1 MKPHQ
6 PKKPRGDREGALLEE
21 AASLLPAS
29 ARHAT
34 ASPESAMIIRE
45 GRGARILDLSGNEYL
60 DYLLGS
66 GPMLVGHAHPAVLKS
81 VTAALERGSS
91 FLLPTEATVELAREI
106 VRSTPCAERVV
117 FGNTGSDGV
126 IYAIRLA
133 RAYRK
138 RDKVLKFEGAY
149 HGQGDALL
157 MSNQWTT
164 APADFPYPVPNSI
177 GLPAQVREE
186 VLIAPWNDI
195 DRTADLI
202 AQYRDDLACV
212 IAEPMQRTLSPR
224 PGFLEQL
231 RELTHR
237 ADVPL
242 IFDEVVTGY
251 RLGYESGQGYYGV
264 TPDLCVLGKSLS
276 AGHPL
281 SVVAGR
287 SDLMKFAEGARR
299 LTGDYVS
306 LTGTYSGNPIS
317 CAAALAALALFRE
330 PDVYPNLF
338 ERGRRLMQGC
348 QQAFD
353 SVGIPVQVTGEPP
366 AFEPWFADHE
376 IVDFRSAQKSNHA
389 LSSRFGQA
397 LLERG
402 IMKAH
407 EKFFV
412 SIVHTDEDIEHTI
425 DAIQD
430 AAYELAR
437 A

>member
-1 MKPHQ
+1 MNPHP
-6 PKKPRGDREGALLEE
+6 PKKLRGDRERRLLEE
-21 AASLLPAS
+21 AAALLPAS
-29 ARHAT
+29 ARYAT
-34 ASPESAMIIRE
+34 ASPESAMIVRE
-45 GRGARILDLSGNEYL
+45 GQGPRISDLSGNEYL

-66 GPMLVGHAHPAVLKS
+66 GPMLVGHAHPVVLKS
-81 VTAALERGSS
+81 VTEALQRGSS
-91 FLLPTEATVELAREI
+91 FLLPTELTVELAQEI

-126 IYAIRLA
+126 IFAIRLA

-157 MSNQWTT
+157 MSNQWTA
-164 APADFPYPVPNSI
+164 APAEFPRPVPNSI
-177 GLPAQVREE
+177 GLPAQVQQE
-186 VLIAPWNDI
+186 VLIAPWNNI

-202 AQYRDDLACV
+202 ERYRDDLACV

-231 RELTHR
+231 RELTLR

-251 RLGYESGQGYYGV
+251 RLSYASGQGYYGV

-317 CAAALAALALFRE
+317 CSAALGALALLRE
-330 PDVYPNLF
+330 PNVYENLF

-348 QQAFD
+348 HKAFD
-353 SVGIPVQVTGEPP
+353 DVGIPVQVTGEPP

-376 IVDFRSAQKSNHA
+376 IVDFRSAQKSDHA
-389 LSSRFGQA
+389 LSSKFGQA
-397 LLERG
+397 LLNRG
-402 IMKAH
+402 ILKGH

-412 SIVHTDEDIEHTI
+412 SIVHTDQDIDLTI

-430 AAYELAR
+430 AAHELAR
-437 A
+437 T

>member
-1 MKPHQ
+1 MNADQ
-6 PKKPRGDREGALLEE
+6 PKKPRGSREQKLLDE
-21 AASLLPAS
+21 AAALLPAS
-29 ARHAT
+29 ARHVT
-34 ASPESAMIIRE
+34 ASPQSAMIIRE
-45 GRGARILDLSGNEYL
+45 GRGSRLFDLSGNEYL

-66 GPMLVGHAHPAVLKS
+66 GPMLVGHAHPVVLQAVA
-81 VTAALERGSS
+81 AALERGAS
-91 FLLPTEATVELAREI
+91 FLLPTESAVELAREV

-126 IYAIRLA
+126 IFAIRLA

-157 MSNQWTT
+157 MSNQWT
-164 APADFPYPVPNSI
+164 AEPAAFPRPVANSI
-177 GLPAQVREE
+177 GLPIHTQEE

-195 DRTADLI
+195 DRTAEIITRYSDE
-202 AQYRDDLACV
+202 LACV
-212 IAEPMQRTLSPR
+212 IAEPMQRTLPPR

-231 RELTHR
+231 RELTLR
-237 ADVPL
+237 IDVPL

-251 RLGYESGQGYYGV
+251 RLGYGSGQGYYGV

-287 SDLMKFAEGARR
+287 RDLMQFAEGGRR

-317 CAAALAALALFRE
+317 CTAALAALELLRE
-330 PDVYPNLF
+330 PDVYANLF
-338 ERGRRLMQGC
+338 KRGQRLMVGC
-348 QQAFD
+348 RKAFEA
-353 SVGIPVQVTGEPP
+353 VGIPVQILGEPP

-376 IVDFRSAQKSNHA
+376 IYDFRSAQKSDRA
-389 LSSRFGQA
+389 LSFRFGQA
-397 LLERG
+397 LLDRG
-402 IMKAH
+402 IVKGH

-412 SIVHTDEDIEHTI
+412 SIVHTDEDIDYTI

-430 AAYELAR
+430 AAHELAH